1 MELLYATLVF
11 LIGLGV
17 LISGAEIFI
26 HHSAQLGAK
35 LGISDVIVGITLV
48 ALGTSIPEIF
58 VSVSSIIN
66 DAPALA
72 LGNSIGSNISNI
84 AIIYGLSLFWLASK
98 TLNISLRNIF
108 ILILSVLIAGW
119 ALYDLTISVAD
130 SIVFIA
136 LFILFVLNLFRE
148 KPDEV
153 PKNTHKDESLT
164 PDEVQENTHKDESFT
179 KVSLLILLSLILLAV
194 GSELTVR
201 GGVDLAI
208 GLGIPDA
215 VIGLTMIAIGTSLP
229 ELAASV
235 SALRRSKGNMVV
247 GNIVGS
253 NILNIVLIFPII
265 GIGSTAVFD
274 QEIFNR
280 DFMVMS
286 ALTAAFILLVAVGR
300 GEGSLKKVLYPVFAI
315 GMFVSMG
322 FYLTSLF

>member
-1 MELLYATLVF
+1 MELLFATLIF

-17 LISGAEIFI
+17 LITGAEIFI
-26 HHSAQLGAK
+26 HQSAQLGAK
-35 LGISDVIVGITLV
+35 LGISDVIVGITLI

-84 AIIYGLSLFWLASK
+84 AIIYGLSLFWLASI
-98 TLNISLRNIF
+98 TLNLSLRNIF

-136 LFILFVLNLFRE
+136 LFILFVLNLIRE

-153 PKNTHKDESLT
+153 PESTHKDESL
-164 PDEVQENTHKDESFT
+164 T

-229 ELAASV
+229 ELAASI

-286 ALTAAFILLVAVGR
+286 ALTAAFILLVTVGR

>member
-1 MELLYATLVF
+1 MELLYATLIF

-119 ALYDLTISVAD
+119 TLYDLKISVAD
-130 SIVFIA
+130 SLVFIA

-153 PKNTHKDESLT
+153 P
-164 PDEVQENTHKDESFT
+164 ENTHKEESLT
-179 KVSLLILLSLILLAV
+179 KVSLLIFLSLILLAV

-201 GGVDLAI
+201 GGVDLAV
-208 GLGIPDA
+208 GLGISDA

-274 QEIFNR
+274 QEIFTR

-286 ALTAAFILLVAVGR
+286 ALTAAFILLVTVGR
-300 GEGSLKKVLYPVFAI
+300 GEGSLKKVLYPVFAV
-315 GMFVSMG
+315 GMFVSMAL
-322 FYLTSLF
+322 YLTSLF

>member
-1 MELLYATLVF
+1 MELLYATLIF

-58 VSVSSIIN
+58 VSISAIIN

-119 ALYDLTISVAD
+119 ALYDLTITVAD
-130 SIVFIA
+130 SVVFIA

-148 KPDEV
+148 KPEEV
-153 PKNTHKDESLT
+153 P
-164 PDEVQENTHKDESFT
+164 ENTHKDESIT
-179 KVSLLILLSLILLAV
+179 KASFLIILSLVLLAV
-194 GSELTVR
+194 GSELTVE
-201 GGVDLAI
+201 GGVDLAV

-229 ELAASV
+229 ELAASI
-235 SALRRSKGNMVV
+235 SALRRNKGNMVV

-253 NILNIVLIFPII
+253 NILNVVLIFPII
-265 GIGSTAVFD
+265 GIGSTAIFD
-274 QEIFNR
+274 QEIFSR

-286 ALTAAFILLVAVGR
+286 IFSAAFILLISIGR
-300 GEGSLKKVLYPVFAI
+300 QDLNIKKVLYPVFGI
-315 GMFVSMG
+315 GMFISMA

>member
-1 MELLYATLVF
+1 MELLYATLIF

-17 LISGAEIFI
+17 LFSGAEIFI

-35 LGISDVIVGITLV
+35 LGISDVVVGITLV

-84 AIIYGLSLFWLASK
+84 GIIYGLSLFWLASK
-98 TLNISLRNIF
+98 TLNISLRNVF

-119 ALYDLTISVAD
+119 ALYDLTISIAD

-153 PKNTHKDESLT
+153 PENTHKDESL
-164 PDEVQENTHKDESFT
+164 S
-179 KVSLLILLSLILLAV
+179 KVSFMILLSLVLLAV

-201 GGVDLAI
+201 GGVDLAV
-208 GLGIPDA
+208 GLGIPDS
-215 VIGLTMIAIGTSLP
+215 VIGLTMVAIGTSLP

-274 QEIFNR
+274 QEIFSR

-286 ALTAAFILLVAVGR
+286 ALTAAFILLITVGR
-300 GEGSLKKVLYPVFAI
+300 GEGNLKKALYPAFAI
-315 GMFVSMG
+315 GMFVSMAL
-322 FYLTSLF
+322 YLTSLF

>member
-1 MELLYATLVF
+1 
-11 LIGLGV
+11 
-17 LISGAEIFI
+17 
-26 HHSAQLGAK
+26 
-35 LGISDVIVGITLV
+35 
-48 ALGTSIPEIF
+48 
-58 VSVSSIIN
+58 
-66 DAPALA
+66 
-72 LGNSIGSNISNI
+72 
-84 AIIYGLSLFWLASK
+84 
-98 TLNISLRNIF
+98 
-108 ILILSVLIAGW
+108 
-119 ALYDLTISVAD
+119 
-130 SIVFIA
+130 
-136 LFILFVLNLFRE
+136 
-148 KPDEV
+148 
-153 PKNTHKDESLT
+153 
-164 PDEVQENTHKDESFT
+164 
-179 KVSLLILLSLILLAV
+179 LILLSLILLAV
-194 GSELTVR
+194 GSELTVQ

-274 QEIFNR
+274 QEIFSR

-286 ALTAAFILLVAVGR
+286 ALTAAFILLVTIGK

>member
-58 VSVSSIIN
+58 VSISSIIN

-153 PKNTHKDESLT
+153 PENTHKDESLT
-164 PDEVQENTHKDESFT
+164 
-179 KVSLLILLSLILLAV
+179 KVSLLILFSLILLAV
-194 GSELTVR
+194 GSELTVQ

-265 GIGSTAVFD
+265 GIGSTAIFD
-274 QEIFNR
+274 QEIFSR

-286 ALTAAFILLVAVGR
+286 IFSAAFILLISIGR
-300 GEGSLKKVLYPVFAI
+300 QEMNIKKVFYPVFGV
-315 GMFVSMG
+315 GMFISMG

>member
-1 MELLYATLVF
+1 MELLYATLIF

-17 LISGAEIFI
+17 LFSGAEIFI

-35 LGISDVIVGITLV
+35 LGISDVVVGITLV

-84 AIIYGLSLFWLASK
+84 GIIYGLSLFWLASK
-98 TLNISLRNIF
+98 TLNISLRNVF

-119 ALYDLTISVAD
+119 ALYDLTISIAD

-153 PKNTHKDESLT
+153 PENTHKDESL
-164 PDEVQENTHKDESFT
+164 S
-179 KVSLLILLSLILLAV
+179 KVSFLILLSLVLLAV

-201 GGVDLAI
+201 GGVDLAV
-208 GLGIPDA
+208 GLGIPDS
-215 VIGLTMIAIGTSLP
+215 VIGLTMVAIGTSLP

-274 QEIFNR
+274 QEIFSR

-286 ALTAAFILLVAVGR
+286 ALTAAFILLITVGR
-300 GEGSLKKVLYPVFAI
+300 GEGNLKKALYPAFAI
-315 GMFVSMG
+315 GMFVSMAL
-322 FYLTSLF
+322 YLTSLF

>member
-1 MELLYATLVF
+1 MELFYGTLIF
-11 LIGLGV
+11 IIGLGV

-58 VSVSSIIN
+58 VSISSIIN
-66 DAPALA
+66 NAPALA

-108 ILILSVLIAGW
+108 ILILSVLISGW

-153 PKNTHKDESLT
+153 PENTHKDESLT
-164 PDEVQENTHKDESFT
+164 R
-179 KVSLLILLSLILLAV
+179 VSLFILLSLILLAV
-194 GSELTVR
+194 GSELTVQ
-201 GGVDLAI
+201 GGVDLAT

-274 QEIFNR
+274 QQIFSR

-286 ALTAAFILLVAVGR
+286 ALTAVFILLVTVGR
-300 GEGSLKKVLYPVFAI
+300 GDGNLKKVLYPVFAI

>member
-1 MELLYATLVF
+1 MELLYATLIF

-35 LGISDVIVGITLV
+35 LGISDVIIGITLV

-98 TLNISLRNIF
+98 TLSISLRNIF

-119 ALYDLTISVAD
+119 ALYDLTISVGD

-136 LFILFVLNLFRE
+136 LFFLFVLNLFRE
-148 KPDEV
+148 KPSEV
-153 PKNTHKDESLT
+153 PENTHKDESLT
-164 PDEVQENTHKDESFT
+164 
-179 KVSLLILLSLILLAV
+179 KVSLLIVLSLILLGV
-194 GSELTVR
+194 GSELTVL
-201 GGVDLAI
+201 GGVDLAV

-235 SALRRSKGNMVV
+235 SALRRNKGNMVV

-253 NILNIVLIFPII
+253 NILNIALIFPII
-265 GIGSTAVFD
+265 GIGSNAVFD
-274 QEIFNR
+274 EEIFTR

-286 ALTAAFILLVAVGR
+286 ALTASFILLITVGR
-300 GEGSLKKVLYPVFAI
+300 GEGNLKKALYPVFAV
-315 GMFVSMG
+315 GMFISMG
-322 FYLTSLF
+322 LYLFSLF

>member
-1 MELLYATLVF
+1 MELLYATLIF

-130 SIVFIA
+130 SVVFIA

-153 PKNTHKDESLT
+153 PENTHKDESL
-164 PDEVQENTHKDESFT
+164 T

-194 GSELTVR
+194 GSELTVQ

-265 GIGSTAVFD
+265 GIGSTAIFD
-274 QEIFNR
+274 QEIFSR

-286 ALTAAFILLVAVGR
+286 IFSAAFILLISIGR
-300 GEGSLKKVLYPVFAI
+300 QEMNIKKVFYPVFGV
-315 GMFVSMG
+315 GMFISMG

>member
-1 MELLYATLVF
+1 MELLFATLIF

-17 LISGAEIFI
+17 LVSGAEIFI

-35 LGISDVIVGITLV
+35 LGISDVIVGITIV

-148 KPDEV
+148 KPEETLE
-153 PKNTHKDESLT
+153 NTHKDESLI
-164 PDEVQENTHKDESFT
+164 
-179 KVSLLILLSLILLAV
+179 KVSLLIVLSLILLAV
-194 GSELTVR
+194 GSELTVQ

-208 GLGIPDA
+208 GLGIPDT

-229 ELAASV
+229 ELAASI

-265 GIGSTAVFD
+265 GIGSAAFFD
-274 QEIFNR
+274 QEIFSR
-280 DFMVMS
+280 DFMIMS
-286 ALTAAFILLVAVGR
+286 AFTAAFILLVTVGR
-300 GEGSLKKVLYPVFAI
+300 GEGNLKKAVYPVFGI
-315 GMFVSMG
+315 GMFISMG

>member
-1 MELLYATLVF
+1 MELFYATLIF
-11 LIGLGV
+11 IIGLGV

-66 DAPALA
+66 NAPALA

-98 TLNISLRNIF
+98 TLNIGLRNIF

-136 LFILFVLNLFRE
+136 LFILFVLNLLRE

-153 PKNTHKDESLT
+153 PENTHKDESLT
-164 PDEVQENTHKDESFT
+164 
-179 KVSLLILLSLILLAV
+179 KVSLLIVLSLILLAV
-194 GSELTVR
+194 GSELTVQ
-201 GGVDLAI
+201 GGVNLAI
-208 GLGIPDA
+208 GLGIPDD

-274 QEIFNR
+274 QQIFSR

-286 ALTAAFILLVAVGR
+286 ALTAVFILLVTVGR
-300 GEGSLKKVLYPVFAI
+300 GDGNLKKVLYPVFAI

>member
-1 MELLYATLVF
+1 MELLYATLIF

-119 ALYDLTISVAD
+119 ALYDLTISVSD

-153 PKNTHKDESLT
+153 PENTHKDESLT
-164 PDEVQENTHKDESFT
+164 
-179 KVSLLILLSLILLAV
+179 KVSLLIVLSLILLAV
-194 GSELTVR
+194 GSELTVQ
-201 GGVDLAI
+201 GGVDLAL

-229 ELAASV
+229 ELAASI

-265 GIGSTAVFD
+265 GIGSSAIFD
-274 QEIFNR
+274 KEIFSR

-286 ALTAAFILLVAVGR
+286 IFSAAFILLISIGR
-300 GEGSLKKVLYPVFAI
+300 QEMNIKKVFYPVFGV
-315 GMFVSMG
+315 GMFISIG
-322 FYLTSLF
+322 FYLSSLF

>member
-1 MELLYATLVF
+1 MELLIATIVF
-11 LIGLGV
+11 IVGLGI

-26 HHSAQLGAK
+26 HHSSQLGSK
-35 LGISDVIVGITLV
+35 LGISDVVIGITLV

-58 VSVSSIIN
+58 VSISSILN
-66 DAPALA
+66 NAPAIA

-84 AIIYGLSLFWLASK
+84 AIIYGLSLFWLSSIN
-98 TLNISLRNIF
+98 LNISLRNIF

-119 ALYDLTISVAD
+119 SLYDLTISVGD

-148 KPDEV
+148 KPEEDKENIH
-153 PKNTHKDESLT
+153 KNTSLT
-164 PDEVQENTHKDESFT
+164 KLSI
-179 KVSLLILLSLILLAV
+179 LILLSLIFLGV

-208 GLGIPDA
+208 SLGIPDA
-215 VIGLTMIAIGTSLP
+215 VIGLTMVAIGTSLP
-229 ELAASV
+229 ELAASI

-253 NILNIVLIFPII
+253 NILNVVLIFPII
-265 GIGSTAVFD
+265 GLGSKSFFD

-286 ALTAAFILLVAVGR
+286 ALTAVFILLVSIGKS
-300 GEGSLKKVLYPVFAI
+300 EGSFKKYLYPIFAG
-315 GMFVSMG
+315 GMFISVG
-322 FYLTSLF
+322 FYFVSLF

>member
-1 MELLYATLVF
+1 MELLIATIVF
-11 LIGLGV
+11 IVGLGI

-26 HHSAQLGAK
+26 HHSSQLGSK
-35 LGISDVIVGITLV
+35 LGISDVVIGITLV

-58 VSVSSIIN
+58 VSISSILN
-66 DAPALA
+66 NAPAIA

-84 AIIYGLSLFWLASK
+84 AIIYGLSLFWLSSIN
-98 TLNISLRNIF
+98 LNISLRNIF

-119 ALYDLTISVAD
+119 SLYDLTISVGD
-130 SIVFIA
+130 SVVFIA

-148 KPDEV
+148 KPEEDKENIH
-153 PKNTHKDESLT
+153 KNTSLT
-164 PDEVQENTHKDESFT
+164 KLSI
-179 KVSLLILLSLILLAV
+179 LILLSLIFLGV

-201 GGVDLAI
+201 GGVDLATS
-208 GLGIPDA
+208 LGIPDA
-215 VIGLTMIAIGTSLP
+215 VIGLTMVAIGTSLP
-229 ELAASV
+229 ELAASI

-265 GIGSTAVFD
+265 GLGSKSFYD

-286 ALTAAFILLVAVGR
+286 ALTAVFILLVSIGR
-300 GEGSLKKVLYPVFAI
+300 SEGSFKKYLYPVFAV
-315 GMFVSMG
+315 GMFISVG
-322 FYLTSLF
+322 FYLVSLF

>member
-1 MELLYATLVF
+1 MELLYATLIF

-17 LISGAEIFI
+17 LISGAEVFI
-26 HHSAQLGAK
+26 HHSSQLGAK

-58 VSVSSIIN
+58 VSISSIIN

-119 ALYDLTISVAD
+119 ALYDLTITVAD
-130 SIVFIA
+130 SVVFIA

-148 KPDEV
+148 KPEEV
-153 PKNTHKDESLT
+153 P
-164 PDEVQENTHKDESFT
+164 ENTHKDESIT
-179 KVSLLILLSLILLAV
+179 KASFLIILSLVLLAV
-194 GSELTVR
+194 GSELTVE
-201 GGVDLAI
+201 GGVDLAV

-229 ELAASV
+229 ELAASI
-235 SALRRSKGNMVV
+235 SALRRNKGNMVV

-253 NILNIVLIFPII
+253 NILNVVLIFPII
-265 GIGSTAVFD
+265 GIGSTAIFD
-274 QEIFNR
+274 QEIFSR

-286 ALTAAFILLVAVGR
+286 IFSAAFILLISVGR
-300 GEGSLKKVLYPVFAI
+300 QDLNIKKVLYPVFGI
-315 GMFVSMG
+315 GMFISMA